1 MALMAFGEKE
11 VKILYPPMNHKQVT
25 ASGRTHFSG
34 DLQVYTP
41 VLHGPKHGSFQ
52 LFGSGPRSHL
62 PNRLKSTT
70 KSATSRVEIGPKNAK
85 TYGKNA
91 QQSIKQILRLNAG
104 KQRHQQ
110 LTKCWI

>member
-1 MALMAFGEKE
+1 MAFGEKE